1 MNFVKEDLIKPPINY
16 TGNKFKLLEQ
26 ILPLFPNEIDTFV
39 DLFGGS
45 GVISCNV
52 VVKNIFYNELNSN
65 VYNLVKWLYNANKQD
80 LLEIDSIIQEYN
92 LSKHNKETYY
102 KFRDKYNE
110 DKDIRKLFLLSCY
123 CMNYMIRFNKNGGFN
138 QACGNGEFSLPMREN
153 FLKFSNCN
161 KNIVFLNNSFEQ
173 INVDKLNENDFVYL
187 DPPYFLTVASYNE
200 NGGWNET
207 LEKRMYELCDK
218 LNENK
223 IKFAMSNVIQY
234 KNKEH
239 TMLKEWGIKYNI
251 NELDY
256 QYTKNNLH
264 GKDLT
269 KKDIEVLITNY

>member
-1 MNFVKEDLIKPPINY
+1 MNFVKEDLIKPPLNY

-45 GVISCNV
+45 GVVSCNV
-52 VVKNIFYNELNSN
+52 VAKNIFYNELNPN
-65 VYNLVKWLYNANKQD
+65 VYNLVKWLYNSNEEQ
-80 LLEIDSIIQEYN
+80 LLKIDNLIKEYG
-92 LSKHNKETYY
+92 LKKHDKESYY

-110 DKDIRKLFLLSCY
+110 DKDIHKLFLLSCY
-123 CMNYMIRFNKNGGFN
+123 CMNYMIRFNKKGEFN
-138 QACGNGEFSLPMREN
+138 QACGNGDFSQPMREN
-153 FLKFSNCN
+153 FLKFSKCN
-161 KNIVFLNNSFEQ
+161 NNIIFLNNSFED
-173 INVDKLNENDFVYL
+173 ININKLTKDDFVYL

-200 NGGWNET
+200 NGGWNKK
-207 LEKRMYELCDK
+207 LENKMYELCDK
-218 LNENK
+218 LNDNN
-223 IKFAMSNVIQY
+223 IKFAMSNVILY

-239 TMLKEWGIKYNI
+239 TMLRNWSKRYKV